1 MTTTAIAAVIPRN
14 PAQVEGKVVS
24 VTAHTTPP
32 IYLDVILSDGTGSIT
47 LLFQGRTAIPG
58 VDEGSY
64 LRVAGTPWMMSEL
77 LLMLNPL
84 YEFEE

>member
-1 MTTTAIAAVIPRN
+1 
-14 PAQVEGKVVS
+14 
-24 VTAHTTPP
+24 
-32 IYLDVILSDGTGSIT
+32 

-58 VDEGSY
+58 VREGSR
-64 LRVAGTPWMMSEL
+64 LRVAGMPWMMSEL